1 MSVTEEAA
9 NAARQRYKLELP
21 RVARDV
27 RQAEGGSGA
36 WVRPDP
42 VQIRTISPSPQ
53 RKDASEFADALR
65 LVQRASAAIDILQ
78 DRCRRLEHDVWETNE
93 RFRIEAESTERV
105 IKDWENLAT
114 ALKDRLTKSE
124 HALAET
130 NQKLKLSEEH
140 ASGLA
145 ARAQAGESRAETSE
159 MRAREAEA
167 HASSAEQMAA
177 AEADFASSFRRAVI
191 ETLGS
196 DGRLSAI
203 LAGDAAG

>member
-1 MSVTEEAA
+1 MSVTQEPASATRPRFKVESHTAA
-9 NAARQRYKLELP
+9 KDYRQGEPGADAWARPEP
-21 RVARDV
+21 R
-27 RQAEGGSGA
+27 
-36 WVRPDP
+36 
-42 VQIRTISPSPQ
+42 QIRSVLPAPQ
-53 RKDASEFADALR
+53 RKDATEFADALR

-78 DRCRRLEHDVWETNE
+78 DRCHRLEHDIWETNE

-114 ALKDRLTKSE
+114 ALKDRLAKAE
-124 HALAET
+124 HALGEA
-130 NQKLKLSEEH
+130 NQKLKASEEQ

-145 ARAQAGESRAETSE
+145 ARAQASETRAETSE

-196 DGRLSAI
+196 DGRLSSI
-203 LAGDAAG
+203 LAGDPA